1 MTMYVCRHRLS
12 WSATLTHIF
21 HLLSLLFIPS
31 WIRLLT
37 FTVSHFFIPSA
48 GDVSQPYTSFL
59 LWKVRGGVSIWV
71 RQRSREAEGSRI
83 SSRRHVGLISRSW
96 PLLSCRH
103 VIAGP
108 RLCWR
113 AWIWGHVWVESL
125 CGRFRPGQWQQ
136 CAPIMCMRLRA
147 HADFTLTTVWVPAA
161 GPGRIRSNWQ
171 KHWQRFA
178 CDYGSKKTSS
188 ICNVAVF

>member
-1 MTMYVCRHRLS
+1 MTYTFCAKFPYIGTVYIGSPPSQTSSSGKTSHKRYVF
-12 WSATLTHIF
+12 I
-21 HLLSLLFIPS
+21 LLSCVSS
-31 WIRLLT
+31 WIHLLT
-37 FTVSHFFIPSA
+37 FRVSHLIIPSA

-59 LWKVRGGVSIWV
+59 LWKVRGGVNIWV

-96 PLLSCRH
+96 PLLSCHH

-113 AWIWGHVWVESL
+113 LWIWGHVWVESL

-147 HADFTLTTVWVPAA
+147 HANFYAHNSVGSCCWVVMDT
-161 GPGRIRSNWQ
+161 
-171 KHWQRFA
+171 F
-178 CDYGSKKTSS
+178 
-188 ICNVAVF
+188 